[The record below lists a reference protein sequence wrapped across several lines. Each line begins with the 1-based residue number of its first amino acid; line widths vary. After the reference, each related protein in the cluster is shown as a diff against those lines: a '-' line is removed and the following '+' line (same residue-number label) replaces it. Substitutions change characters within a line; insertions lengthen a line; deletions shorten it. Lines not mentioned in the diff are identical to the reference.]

1 MHDGERVSIS
11 GSSGTP
17 YELSRR
23 GDVYACTCPAWAKQ
37 KLPPDKRTCKHLRA
51 HLGDAHEDTRAGD
64 PAADARVAAAQTRA
78 RKALLS
84 KDPHDPPELRAR
96 RKAALAAALARFP
109 AAAER
114 MRATY
119 GMPLPRHLA
128 YGVGFWLGL
137 TDQEREEAWG
147 YFGNGPAGVGEWFEP
162 GGLDRVPALDE
173 RLHFRYRRDP
183 PEFVTVFT
191 GNSDGSHWGLWYD
204 DPHELPRLLA
214 HNWARDSSE
223 NGPEKATLLA
233 SLRDRLATS
242 DFKPD
247 EWKHA
252 RQVLAWLDEVHAQE
266 LAAHRDE
273 RIGPPPLRTRHT
285 IGGLD
290 PVVRGARIPEEFT
303 AFNTDSRRLDTYRND
318 PATARQW
325 ISRALDDL
333 AKGEPMRALFL
344 ARELHWSDH
353 DGLRDEAADLGIRA
367 YEAIGR
373 HPLAEVLRVHVK
385 HRDLTSVHIY
395 RAPPV
400 HPLVEAAATG
410 DEELVALFLADDPDP
425 ATIFTALGHTRKL
438 PLVDR
443 LLAVAAPDA
452 DARLLAIAVAEHARA
467 ERWKQDP
474 SDHAAL
480 IDHLLARG
488 ADPGPAFVQALANQ
502 QSSLA
507 SRLAALVDLTR
518 PDPDGLL
525 PLHRAAQAGA
535 VAVARLLVDRGADRF
550 ARDAHGKTP
559 HDRARDIWQ
568 TRRTESLELLGL
580 LPASLVAVAVST
592 DYAPGDAVIHA
603 KFGPGV
609 VLTREGAGDTA
620 KLTIDFADA
629 QRQLLAKFIRRA

>member
-37 KLPPDKRTCKHLRA
+37 RLPPDKRTCKHLRA
-51 HLGDAHEDTRAGD
+51 YLGDAHEDARTGD
-64 PAADARVAAAQTRA
+64 PAADARVAAAQARA
-78 RKALLS
+78 RKAIMR
-84 KDPHDPPELRAR
+84 KDPLDPPELRAR
-96 RKAALAAALARFP
+96 RKAALAAAVARFP
-109 AAAER
+109 AAVER

-128 YGVGFWLGL
+128 YGIGFWLGL
-137 TDQEREEAWG
+137 TDQERDEAWA

-162 GGLDRVPALDE
+162 GGLDRVPELDE
-173 RLHFRYRRDP
+173 RLHYRFRRDP

-191 GNSDGSHWGLWYD
+191 GSSDGSHWGLWYD

-233 SLRDRLATS
+233 SLRDHLAGS

-303 AFNTDSRRLDTYRND
+303 SFNSESHRLDTYRKD
-318 PATARQW
+318 PATARGW
-325 ISRALDDL
+325 ISRALEDL
-333 AKGEPMRALFL
+333 ARGEPMRALFL

-353 DGLRDEAADLGIRA
+353 DDLRDEAADLGIRA

-373 HPLAEVLRVHVK
+373 HPLAEVLRVHVA

-395 RAPPV
+395 RAPTL
-400 HPLVEAAATG
+400 HPLVEAAAIG
-410 DEELVALFLADDPDP
+410 DEELVTLLLADDPEP
-425 ATIFTALGHTRKL
+425 ATISAALGHAKQ
-438 PLVDR
+438 PPIVDR
-443 LLAVAAPDA
+443 LLAAAAPDA
-452 DARLLAIAVAEHARA
+452 AAKLLAAAVAEHARA
-467 ERWKQDP
+467 EYWKQDP

-488 ADPGPAFVQALANQ
+488 ADPGPAFAQALANQ

-507 SRLAALVDLTR
+507 SRLAALVDVTR

-525 PLHRAAQAGA
+525 PLHHAVQAGA
-535 VAVARLLVDRGADRF
+535 VAVARQLLDRGADRF
-550 ARDAHGKTP
+550 ARDVHGKTP

-568 TRRTESLELLGL
+568 THRAESLELLAL
-580 LPASLVAVAVST
+580 LPASPVAVAVST
-592 DYAPGDAVIHA
+592 DVAPGDAVTHA

-609 VLTREGAGDTA
+609 VLTCEGAGDTA
-620 KLTIDFADA
+620 KLTIDFADT
-629 QRQLLAKFIRRA
+629 QRQLLARFIRRA